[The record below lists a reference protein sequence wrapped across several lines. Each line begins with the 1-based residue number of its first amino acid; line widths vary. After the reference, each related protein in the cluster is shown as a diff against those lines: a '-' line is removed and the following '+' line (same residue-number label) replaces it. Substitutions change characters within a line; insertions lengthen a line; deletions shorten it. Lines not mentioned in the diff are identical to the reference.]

1 MQRAPTQLLD
11 LARRAREAATALCD
25 VVAAMPPYV
34 VPALVFAASLAV
46 LFSRRPDAFLNPQF
60 YAEDG
65 ALWFARAYN
74 IGALS
79 SLFIPDAG
87 YLQVL
92 ATGTGAFAVLF
103 PVSFAPMVFA
113 VVAALVEVSP
123 AVFLATRRASQ
134 LIPSLAPRLALAFAY
149 LALPNVWTNSV
160 VVTYA
165 SWRLALLVFLLL
177 VTRPRGPWGYVLD
190 GCVVALCGLAS
201 PLILFLL
208 PVAIVHAVVRPA
220 DRSVPLLV
228 AATLTSAVQ
237 LWYLYG
243 SAGVRPTVP
252 LGASVGALGRIL
264 VNQTA
269 YALLFGRSGFSAGIE
284 RWPWLGGPV
293 SVGVVSL
300 ALLSLFAVVAVRGP
314 YALRLFLMYTGI
326 VLGATLVSAT
336 VTGPTQWQTLSQPGA
351 GARYFLF
358 GMLSVVLALGWLATR
373 KSLVARTAGISALVL
388 ILFTGVRAD
397 WRHFAQPKHDYE
409 SFALELESAPRGT
422 VLETPIEPPG
432 WTVKLV
438 KR

>member
-1 MQRAPTQLLD
+1 MRG
-11 LARRAREAATALCD
+11 AASALCG
-25 VVAAMPPYV
+25 VVAGMPPYV

-74 IGALS
+74 VGALS

-149 LALPNVWTNSV
+149 LVLPNVWTNSV

-165 SWRLALLVFLLL
+165 SWRLALVAFLLL
-177 VTRPRGPWGYVLD
+177 VTRPRGTWGYVLD

-208 PVAIVHAVVRPA
+208 PVAIVHAVARPA
-220 DRSVPLLV
+220 ARSAPFLV
-228 AATLTSAVQ
+228 AAILTSTIQ
-237 LWYLYG
+237 LWYL
-243 SAGVRPTVP
+243 A
-252 LGASVGALGRIL
+252 ASVGARPTLTLGASPGNFCRIFANQYIYSL
-264 VNQTA
+264 VW
-269 YALLFGRSGFSAGIE
+269 GRSGFSDRVE
-284 RWPWLGGPV
+284 TWPWLEVPV
-293 SVGVVSL
+293 VL
-300 ALLSLFAVVAVRGP
+300 AFVTLAGLGLLGYVAARGP

-336 VTGPTQWQTLSQPGA
+336 VTGPSQWEALGHPGA
-351 GARYFLF
+351 GTRYFLF
-358 GMLSVVLALGWLATR
+358 GMLSIVVALGWLATR
-373 KSLVARTAGISALVL
+373 TWLAARIAGIAMLSL
-388 ILFTGVRAD
+388 ILFVGVRAD

-409 SFALELESAPRGT
+409 SFARELDSAPRGT

>member
-1 MQRAPTQLLD
+1 MQDPP
-11 LARRAREAATALCD
+11 ARIHELSRRVREATTALGD
-25 VVAAMPPYV
+25 TVAGLPPYV
-34 VPALVFAASLAV
+34 VPALVFAASFAV

-92 ATGTGAFAVLF
+92 ATGTGALAALF
-103 PVSFAPMVFA
+103 PVSLAPMVFA

-134 LIPSLAPRLALAFAY
+134 LIPSLAARLALAFAY

-165 SWRLALLVFLLL
+165 SWRLALVAFLLL

-220 DRSVPLLV
+220 ARSVPLLV

-237 LWYLYG
+237 LWYLSG
-243 SAGVRPTVP
+243 SAGVRPSVP
-252 LGASVGALGRIL
+252 LGASVGALCRIL

-269 YALLFGRSGFSAGIE
+269 YALLLGRSGFSAGIE
-284 RWPWLGGPV
+284 RWPWLDGPV
-293 SVGVVSL
+293 SVGVVTV
-300 ALLSLFAVVAVRGP
+300 ALLSLLVVVAVRGP
-314 YALRLFLMYTGI
+314 YAFRLFLLFTGI
-326 VLGATLVSAT
+326 VLGATLLSAT
-336 VTGPTQWQTLSQPGA
+336 VTGPTQWESLSHPGA

-358 GMLSVVLALGWLATR
+358 GMLSVVFALGWLVTR
-373 KSLVARTAGISALVL
+373 KSRVARAAGISALAL

-397 WRHFAQPKHDYE
+397 WRHFAQPKHDYK
-409 SFALELESAPRGT
+409 SFARELESAPRGT